1 MPFETAI
8 EQWREGER
16 LLAAAPPQQQPALLR
31 VEQALV
37 AELRRRLGGA
47 FTVDELVEFYE
58 QGSSWCMELALR
70 LEPELPQA
78 WDARI
83 ADAAY
88 ARYVRGAVD
97 FAGGRRLEQKP

>member
-1 MPFETAI
+1 MSFETAI

-16 LLAAAPPQQQPALLR
+16 VLAAAPEQEQAALLR
-31 VEQALV
+31 VEEALV
-37 AELRRRLGGA
+37 AELLRKLGGA

-58 QGSSWCMELALR
+58 QDSSWCMELALR
-70 LEPELPQA
+70 LEPEMPSA

>member
-16 LLAAAPPQQQPALLR
+16 VLAAASPEQQPALLR
-31 VEQALV
+31 VEEALV

-47 FTVDELVEFYE
+47 FTIDELVEFYE
-58 QGSSWCMELALR
+58 QGNSWCMELALR
-70 LEPELPQA
+70 LEPEMPSA

-88 ARYVRGAVD
+88 ARYARGAID

>member
-1 MPFETAI
+1 
-8 EQWREGER
+8 
-16 LLAAAPPQQQPALLR
+16 
-31 VEQALV
+31 
-37 AELRRRLGGA
+37 
-47 FTVDELVEFYE
+47 
-58 QGSSWCMELALR
+58 MELALR
-70 LEPELPQA
+70 LEPELPSA